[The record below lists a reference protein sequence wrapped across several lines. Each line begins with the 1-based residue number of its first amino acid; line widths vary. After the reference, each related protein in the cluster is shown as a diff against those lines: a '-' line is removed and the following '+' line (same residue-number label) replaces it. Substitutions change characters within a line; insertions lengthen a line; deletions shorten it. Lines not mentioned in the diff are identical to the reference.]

1 MKEQLFKKYKELI
14 IGIVIIIF
22 AIVYFIGSFSIKQ
35 NKVVSIGAEFMPRL
49 YGLIL
54 FILALL
60 QIYQGLIYV
69 KKYKITEE
77 KFKAK
82 EDNKDTKNVILTFL
96 LILLYIS
103 MMEILGFILSSA
115 LFLFLMSFLLSPAN
129 VKVKYYLSMIYSIV
143 LSICIYVLFHNF
155 MLMPLPK
162 GIIF

>member
-1 MKEQLFKKYKELI
+1 MKGQLFKKYKELI
-14 IGIVIIIF
+14 IGIIIAIF
-22 AIVYFIGSFSIKQ
+22 SFGYSIGSLSIKQ
-35 NKVVSIGAEFMPRL
+35 NKIVSIGAEFMPRL

-69 KKYKITEE
+69 KKYKIRDE
-77 KFKAK
+77 KFKAE

-103 MMEILGFILSSA
+103 MMEVLGFILSSA
-115 LFLFLMSFLLSPAN
+115 LFLFVMSFLLSPAN
-129 VKVKYYLSMIYSIV
+129 TKVNYYLSMIYSII

-155 MLMPLPK
+155 MFMPLPK
-162 GIIF
+162 GII

>member
-60 QIYQGLIYV
+60 QIYKGLIYV

-77 KFKAK
+77 KFKAE

-103 MMEILGFILSSA
+103 TMEVLGFILSSA
-115 LFLFLMSFLLSPAN
+115 LFLFVMSFLLSPAN
-129 VKVKYYLSMIYSIV
+129 AKVNNYLSMIYSII

-155 MLMPLPK
+155 MFMPLPK
-162 GIIF
+162 GII